1 MILLKNDLYH
11 QKGGIHIFQNWYIH
25 KVTNSRKN
33 LKFSKTLLGQNGVML
48 DISYDVMNQRKYIL
62 LYYTVLEIW
71 GSGARV

>member
-1 MILLKNDLYH
+1 MTYTTK
-11 QKGGIHIFQNWYIH
+11 KAIFISFKIGMYIR